1 MPRLPTALI
10 LLLTVAT
17 ALPSQDGGRKLV
29 TKMTVS
35 GVEKIPKRQV
45 TRAIHSEHTACRLV
59 LIQPACLV
67 FPTLFFI
74 DEEYLDRGVVKD
86 DIRHVRVLYFKRG
99 YRRARVDTIITP
111 SRRGR
116 GVELEFIITEGEPT
130 LVSSVDVTRNDSVL
144 SGAAIRKHVKLAAG
158 APFDL
163 ELLDSTV
170 TALRNALWDD
180 GYANAKVSSD
190 VALTDN
196 AMRAAIR
203 IQINPGRRTTVGA
216 IRVAGNSVISDETIR
231 SALWL
236 RTGDLFRR
244 TEVMASQRSLYQS
257 QIFRRAL
264 IILPP
269 AGDTVKDIEVTVQEG
284 GPRRVRTTIGIST
297 LDFAQAD
304 ARLTLFDIGG
314 AARSIQL
321 RGVAANL
328 FARQLNDRGLFSDVT
343 PASLDDAESHAFLR
357 PTWQASAEIVQPWL
371 ASPRNSAV
379 AGIFG
384 HRRSAPA
391 VYVDEAIGAHAAFTR
406 EMAIRLPVSL
416 SYRLERTRV
425 TAGGDR
431 YFCFGFGVC
440 DRAAI
445 DALSSRHR
453 LASFTLGGLLDRTN
467 HAVDPTAGYSARVDL
482 EHASSLTGS
491 DFRYHRAVG
500 EGSKFW
506 RWGEDRTIAVRLR
519 AGWVNPLQGTAAALG
534 VGEAGGDIVHP
545 RKRFYAGG
553 SQSVRGYGENEL
565 GPRVVRVER
574 STLIE
579 NGCSD
584 ISISDGSCDPA
595 RVASRDFQSRS
606 VGGNELVEAS
616 VELRLPFRKSLSA
629 AVFADAAYVG
639 AGSVR
644 RAAPSAA
651 AVTPGVGLRYYSG
664 VGPIRFDVGFRPGGP
679 RDLPVVVTDGNES
692 NARVIR
698 LDRAKTYDPLD
709 GRNGTF
715 KRTLERLTFH
725 LSMGQAF

>member
-1 MPRLPTALI
+1 MPRLPIAFI
-10 LLLTVAT
+10 LLLTLAT

-29 TKMTVS
+29 TKMTVT

-45 TRAIHSEHTACRLV
+45 TRAIQSEHTACRLV
-59 LIQPACLV
+59 LIQPACWI

-111 SRRGR
+111 SKRGR
-116 GVELEFIITEGEPT
+116 GVELEFVITEGKPT
-130 LVSSVDVTRNDSVL
+130 LVSSVDVTQSDSTQ
-144 SGAAIRKHVKLAAG
+144 AIRKHVKLAVG

-170 TALRNALWDD
+170 TSFRDALWND
-180 GYANAKVSSD
+180 GYGDAVVTSQVTLSD
-190 VALTDN
+190 S
-196 AMRAAIR
+196 AMRAAV
-203 IQINPGRRTTVGA
+203 QISIDPKRRTTVGA
-216 IRVAGNSVISDETIR
+216 IRVAGNRVISDETIR

-236 RTGDLFRR
+236 KTGDLFRR

-284 GPRRVRTTIGIST
+284 GPRRVRTTVGMST

-304 ARLTLFDIGG
+304 ARVTLFDVGG
-314 AARSIQL
+314 AARSIEL

-343 PASLDDAESHAFLR
+343 PASLDDAEGEAFLR
-357 PTWQASAEIVQPWL
+357 PTWQVSAEIVQPWL

-379 AGIFG
+379 VGVLG

-391 VYVDEAIGAHAAFTR
+391 VYIDEAIGAHAAFTR
-406 EMAIRLPVSL
+406 EMAVRVPVSL

-440 DRAAI
+440 ERTAI
-445 DALSSRHR
+445 DALSARHR
-453 LASFTLGGLLDRTN
+453 LASISLGGLLDRTN
-467 HAVDPTAGYSARVDL
+467 HAVDPTGGYSARIDL
-482 EHASSLTGS
+482 EHASGVTGS

-506 RWGEDRTIAVRLR
+506 RWGEERTIAVRLR
-519 AGWVNPLQGTAAALG
+519 GGWVDPLRSTAAALG
-534 VGEAGGDIVHP
+534 VGEVGGEIVHP

-565 GPRVVRVER
+565 GPRVLRVER

-584 ISISDGSCDPA
+584 ISISDGSCDPS
-595 RVASRDFQSRS
+595 RVASRDFQPRS
-606 VGGNELVEAS
+606 VGGNKLVEAS
-616 VELRLPFRKSLSA
+616 VELRLPFRKSLSG

-639 AGSVR
+639 AASARGD
-644 RAAPSAA
+644 APSAA
-651 AVTPGVGLRYYSG
+651 AITPGVGLRYSSG
-664 VGPIRFDVGFRPGGP
+664 VGPIRFDVGLRPGGP
-679 RDLPVVVTDGNES
+679 RDLPVVVTDGNEN
-692 NARVIR
+692 NARVVR
-698 LDRAKTYDPLD
+698 LDRTKNYDPLD

-715 KRTLERLTFH
+715 KRTLDRLTFH